1 MHREL
6 YIKLKDGGK
15 PFPMRVGDP
24 ILTRENQFGSKEI
37 LYSVVYLDEERAL
50 VASEALDRQLTALPP
65 DADVV
70 ISLTKEG
77 NKTRWSVIKQDAYD
91 ETYVKEITK
100 ESSQMQS
107 DYESQRKKEA
117 EGKVRHGFAV
127 ESYKMERSL
136 NKATVEE
143 INRWVEFVLSGE
155 LPYEKKEDLPF

>member
-1 MHREL
+1 
-6 YIKLKDGGK
+6 
-15 PFPMRVGDP
+15 
-24 ILTRENQFGSKEI
+24 
-37 LYSVVYLDEERAL
+37 
-50 VASEALDRQLTALPP
+50 
-65 DADVV
+65 
-70 ISLTKEG
+70 
-77 NKTRWSVIKQDAYD
+77 
-91 ETYVKEITK
+91 
-100 ESSQMQS
+100 MQS